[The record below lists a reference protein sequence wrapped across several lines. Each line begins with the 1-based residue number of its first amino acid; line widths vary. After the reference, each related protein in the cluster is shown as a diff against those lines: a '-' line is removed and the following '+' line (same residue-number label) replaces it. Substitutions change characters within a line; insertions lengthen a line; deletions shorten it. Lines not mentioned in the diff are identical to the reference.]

1 MEIIVKVKKAL
12 FLIAGILRVVASGIG
27 ILFSLVAFM
36 ASGLIRSVL
45 YSSGDLLEE
54 IIKSAGEI
62 EDNTGILEYSH
73 EELIDYIMNVAIIFF
88 IIVLIVAI
96 IWLIYGIINIRLG
109 SAGRFRSLTKGKAI
123 ILCLC
128 GWLLAFELIT
138 NIMITIA
145 VCIKNPDSGEKLYT
159 QANSNNTIEV
169 K

>member
-1 MEIIVKVKKAL
+1 MKVKKAL

-36 ASGLIRSVL
+36 ASGLIRSIL
-45 YSSGDLLEE
+45 YSSGDLIEE
-54 IIKSAGEI
+54 IIKSAGDV
-62 EDNTGILEYSH
+62 EDNTGLLEYSH
-73 EELIDYIMNVAIIFF
+73 EELIDYVMNVAIVFF
-88 IIVLIVAI
+88 VILLVVSIV
-96 IWLIYGIINIRLG
+96 WLIYGIINIRLG
-109 SAGRFRSLTKGKAI
+109 SGGRFRRLTKGKG
-123 ILCLC
+123 ILLCVC

-145 VCIKNPDSGEKLYT
+145 VCIKNPDSGDVLYT